1 MSKGDIRW
9 IAAGSLVALVGA
21 GVLVL
26 NHGRHR
32 GHAQFQDE
40 AAGDRFN
47 GFSTR
52 PFSNTPAPPPPPET
66 PDQIAQQVDSE
77 MMRWRAAILNKDA
90 QTVVS
95 CDMDFRQQPD
105 RYRQALEKSAQSD
118 ENERV
123 RAFSTR
129 VLGKMKNPEEA
140 ALFKRLLADSSPY
153 VRQNAAWGLGEL
165 RGAAAIAVAELRRA
179 RSRDS
184 AEAVR
189 AAAKDALGK
198 VE

>member
-1 MSKGDIRW
+1 MRRGDKRW
-9 IAAGSLVALVGA
+9 IAAGSLVAIAGA
-21 GVLVL
+21 GLLVL
-26 NHGRHR
+26 SR
-32 GHAQFQDE
+32 GHHQGPKPADE
-40 AAGDRFN
+40 PSADRFQ

-52 PFSNTPAPPPPPET
+52 PFANTPAAPPPPET
-66 PDQIAQQVDSE
+66 PEQAAREVDGQ

-90 QTVVS
+90 QTVIS
-95 CDMDFRQQPD
+95 CDMDFKQRPD
-105 RYRQALEKSAQSD
+105 RYREALEKSAQTD

-129 VLGKMKNPEEA
+129 VLGKMKNPAEA
-140 ALFKRLLADSSPY
+140 PVFKKLLADRSPY

-165 RGAAAIAVAELRRA
+165 HGAASIAVADLRRA

-184 AEAVR
+184 AETVR
-189 AAAKDALGK
+189 MAAKDALGK

>member
-1 MSKGDIRW
+1 MRREHIRW
-9 IAAGSLVALVGA
+9 IAAGSLLAVAGA
-21 GVLVL
+21 GFLVL
-26 NHGRHR
+26 SR
-32 GHAQFQDE
+32 GHHRPSGPVEE
-40 AAGDRFN
+40 AAADRFQ

-52 PFSNTPAPPPPPET
+52 PFSSSPEPPPPPQT
-66 PDQIAQQVDSE
+66 PEQIAHEVDAE

-90 QTVVS
+90 QTVIS
-95 CDMDFRQQPD
+95 CDMEFKQRPD
-105 RYRQALEKSAQSD
+105 RYREALEKSAQTD

-129 VLGKMKNPEEA
+129 VLGKMKNPAEA
-140 ALFKRLLADSSPY
+140 PVFKKLLADRSPF

-165 RGAAAIAVAELRRA
+165 RGAASIAVAELRRV

-184 AEAVR
+184 AETVR